1 LELEMELHN
10 AYDLVKAQEAGEEVP
25 LEEQLRIISERNVLG
40 DIQTGMLLEQ
50 AEEDALRR
58 KEEELK
64 RGRLHRVVAIGQWLG
79 VIRRV

>member
-58 KEEELK
+58 KEEELT